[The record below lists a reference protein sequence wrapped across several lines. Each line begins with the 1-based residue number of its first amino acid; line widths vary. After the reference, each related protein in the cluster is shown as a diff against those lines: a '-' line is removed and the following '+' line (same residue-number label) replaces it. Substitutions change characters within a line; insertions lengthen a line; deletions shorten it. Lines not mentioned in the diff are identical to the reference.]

1 MKKQQNPFLKGLVCV
16 LYLILILFSPV
27 PSRSQEDG
35 MKQVLI
41 LNSYH
46 QGFKWTREETEGA
59 VSVLLDNKEY
69 ISVHVEYMDWK
80 NYPTQENLDFLYE
93 YYTYKYQKK
102 KIDLVL
108 TTDDIALDFALK
120 HRNELFSG
128 APVVFAGVN
137 REGVNTIT
145 QGYSNFTGILEPVIP
160 DDAIELA
167 LQTNPSLEAIYL
179 VYDNTESA
187 QSTARLA
194 VESIRNV
201 NDGIEIIHL
210 NNRTYTEILEQLKTV
225 KSNSIVYIL
234 SHYADREGNTMEF
247 DEFCERASSVCPV
260 PVFHLYDFTV
270 GRGSIGGSML
280 SGRLQG
286 ENAARVALRILN
298 GEKADDIPISQDNTI
313 RRIYDY
319 KELKAHNIPIN
330 RIPPDSEVIN
340 LPFSFFQTYR
350 REVTVA
356 SLVFILLVAFITLLI
371 IYILHQKRTE
381 KTLKENQEELTQLNE
396 ELTAAEE
403 ELKDQNRQLEQSRKE
418 LTELAYHD
426 YLTNLPNRL
435 SLKEYLDRALM
446 TAGSPRYAL
455 FFIDTDNF
463 KYIND
468 SLGHSAGD
476 QLLVMIGNRLKE
488 NIMNNGMLFRFGGD
502 EFIIINRDMT
512 EEEVK
517 NQADALINA
526 FKKPFELNFSVLHIS
541 ISIGITTYPEA
552 GTGADDLIRSGDIA
566 MYHAK
571 ARGKGQYALFSQY
584 MDYVI
589 RERLSIENHLRI
601 ALERHE
607 FLLYYQPQIEIAT
620 GAICGFEALIR
631 WASPEMGFVMP
642 NSFIPVAEE
651 TQLIIPIGRWA
662 LQEACAFAKELQNR
676 SGKPYT
682 ISVNVSILQ
691 LLQADF
697 ADMVI
702 DTLKTFD
709 LKPELLELEIT
720 ESIFMESYEMIEAVI
735 QKLRNNGIRLAL
747 DDFGKGYSSLTY
759 LKNLPINT
767 LKIDKMFMNENVP
780 DLNEESITGSII
792 AMGLQLGLSVV
803 AEGVELQEQ
812 LKYLAKHKCSKYQG
826 YLFSRPVPAEEAIEM
841 AEKKL

>member
-1 MKKQQNPFLKGLVCV
+1 
-16 LYLILILFSPV
+16 
-27 PSRSQEDG
+27 
-35 MKQVLI
+35 
-41 LNSYH
+41 
-46 QGFKWTREETEGA
+46 
-59 VSVLLDNKEY
+59 
-69 ISVHVEYMDWK
+69 
-80 NYPTQENLDFLYE
+80 
-93 YYTYKYQKK
+93 
-102 KIDLVL
+102 
-108 TTDDIALDFALK
+108 
-120 HRNELFSG
+120 
-128 APVVFAGVN
+128 
-137 REGVNTIT
+137 
-145 QGYSNFTGILEPVIP
+145 
-160 DDAIELA
+160 
-167 LQTNPSLEAIYL
+167 
-179 VYDNTESA
+179 
-187 QSTARLA
+187 
-194 VESIRNV
+194 
-201 NDGIEIIHL
+201 
-210 NNRTYTEILEQLKTV
+210 
-225 KSNSIVYIL
+225 
-234 SHYADREGNTMEF
+234 
-247 DEFCERASSVCPV
+247 
-260 PVFHLYDFTV
+260 
-270 GRGSIGGSML
+270 
-280 SGRLQG
+280 
-286 ENAARVALRILN
+286 
-298 GEKADDIPISQDNTI
+298 
-313 RRIYDY
+313 
-319 KELKAHNIPIN
+319 
-330 RIPPDSEVIN
+330 
-340 LPFSFFQTYR
+340 
-350 REVTVA
+350 
-356 SLVFILLVAFITLLI
+356 
-371 IYILHQKRTE
+371 
-381 KTLKENQEELTQLNE
+381 
-396 ELTAAEE
+396 
-403 ELKDQNRQLEQSRKE
+403 
-418 LTELAYHD
+418 
-426 YLTNLPNRL
+426 
-435 SLKEYLDRALM
+435 
-446 TAGSPRYAL
+446 
-455 FFIDTDNF
+455 
-463 KYIND
+463 
-468 SLGHSAGD
+468 
-476 QLLVMIGNRLKE
+476 
-488 NIMNNGMLFRFGGD
+488 
-502 EFIIINRDMT
+502 MT